1 MEFALP
7 RDPCTAM
14 VVTILALLFCSH
26 LLGADGKGPEVG
38 GRNQGRRKD
47 PGKVASRFQGFN
59 CADGPTRILNSPTHQ
74 DCQGRQRG
82 DGGEQVWSGNFALIQ
97 RRRVENTRVF
107 TCTLRRSSYI
117 GHWYTNLNLCKLY
130 DY

>member
-1 MEFALP
+1 MELALP

-14 VVTILALLFCSH
+14 AATILALLFCSH
-26 LLGADGKGPEVG
+26 LLGADGKGPEV
-38 GRNQGRRKD
+38 RKE
-47 PGKVASRFQGFN
+47 PGEAASRFQGFN
-59 CADGPTRILNSPTHQ
+59 CAAGPTRILNSPTHQ

-82 DGGEQVWSGNFALIQ
+82 GGGEQVWSGNFALIQ

-117 GHWYTNLNLCKLY
+117 GHWYINLNLCKLC
-130 DY
+130 D